1 MRLIPI
7 CLAFAFLLAGCQ
19 RPPEH
24 ERDIA
29 AVCAAFT
36 DLYPLARAETVT
48 DPERRAWIERADSIC
63 DVTAAHTPARGP
75 AGRRLLTAA
84 PPADL
89 SALGRQVPQ
98 EPVSSQLGHRLQRP
112 RLLE

>member
-7 CLAFAFLLAGCQ
+7 LLVFALVLSGCQ

-24 ERDIA
+24 ERDVA

-36 DLYPLARAETVT
+36 DLYPLARADTVT

-63 DVTAAHTPARGP
+63 DVTAAHTP
-75 AGRRLLTAA
+75 
-84 PPADL
+84 PPEVPEAD
-89 SALGRQVPQ
+89 GF
-98 EPVSSQLGHRLQRP
+98 
-112 RLLE
+112 